1 MISKSRPSIKSIGD
15 LFCCFPQFGKM
26 LVFFDLFHKNV
37 LTNYMSRVD
46 FALKDMFAK
55 VLPFDFVMRDNQ
67 QKV

>member
-1 MISKSRPSIKSIGD
+1 M
-15 LFCCFPQFGKM
+15 F
-26 LVFFDLFHKNV
+26 VFFDLFHKNV
-37 LTNYMSRVD
+37 LTNYMFRVD